1 MIREAKDTVRLR
13 NKTISEMEEKM
24 ESLKEEI
31 RKIKIETAVKE
42 NDMTMLKMFNNAKE
56 NKESKEKELKLSSE
70 VSNTIS
76 QMQKR
81 IDSLEIINKSL
92 QAELDSRNKVIQNL
106 PQLLRNKSDEKLK
119 ISQIKE
125 NAMKQYDTKKKK
137 ELADIVISNDKEM
150 KILKEKY
157 DNIIKQ
163 KDINI
168 NELTSAYSTLSRNY
182 EYEVKTYSDELI
194 RLDTMTMNIVKKY
207 KAIFGKKEHNIATFL
222 NLKENFES
230 LLLKTAND
238 INNINFPLL
247 YKKLLSENKLEINN
261 INTILSSKQRQE
273 TTMSHSSKSR
283 PHSSMFRRRQ
293 TNEIQIE
300 AEENTKTINSDI
312 YQKAAKFESEVKSLM
327 EVINRNKIAMN
338 SMNRTIQK
346 LQCENTIL
354 SSKLHSKEKNDKISF
369 PIMTSSMNNYVLSE
383 SNNKISTTTGSNF
396 RRSSRPSTAK
406 NKLIQLK

>member
-1 MIREAKDTVRLR
+1 M
-13 NKTISEMEEKM
+13 
-24 ESLKEEI
+24 
-31 RKIKIETAVKE
+31 
-42 NDMTMLKMFNNAKE
+42 
-56 NKESKEKELKLSSE
+56 
-70 VSNTIS
+70 
-76 QMQKR
+76 
-81 IDSLEIINKSL
+81 
-92 QAELDSRNKVIQNL
+92 
-106 PQLLRNKSDEKLK
+106 
-119 ISQIKE
+119 
-125 NAMKQYDTKKKK
+125 
-137 ELADIVISNDKEM
+137 
-150 KILKEKY
+150 
-157 DNIIKQ
+157 
-163 KDINI
+163 
-168 NELTSAYSTLSRNY
+168 
-182 EYEVKTYSDELI
+182 
-194 RLDTMTMNIVKKY
+194 
-207 KAIFGKKEHNIATFL
+207 
-222 NLKENFES
+222 
-230 LLLKTAND
+230 
-238 INNINFPLL
+238 L

-383 SNNKISTTTGSNF
+383 SNNRISTTT
-396 RRSSRPSTAK
+396 
-406 NKLIQLK
+406 

>member
-1 MIREAKDTVRLR
+1 
-13 NKTISEMEEKM
+13 
-24 ESLKEEI
+24 
-31 RKIKIETAVKE
+31 
-42 NDMTMLKMFNNAKE
+42 MFNNAKE

-283 PHSSMFRRRQ
+283 PHSSMVRRRQ